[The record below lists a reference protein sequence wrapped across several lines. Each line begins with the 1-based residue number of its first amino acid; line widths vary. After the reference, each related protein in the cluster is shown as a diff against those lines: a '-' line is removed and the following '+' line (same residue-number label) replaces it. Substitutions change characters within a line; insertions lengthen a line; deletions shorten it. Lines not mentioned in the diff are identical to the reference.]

1 MQGFLFAFNDMRVYY
16 EELRRMLS
24 VNGKNTLF
32 TLPVSQIKSQSPD
45 LEYPNQKNET
55 LHSLYLANP
64 ILSYLF

>member
-1 MQGFLFAFNDMRVYY
+1 MQGFLFAFNDMRVHY
-16 EELRRMLS
+16 EALSQILS
-24 VNGKNTLF
+24 VNRDNTLF
-32 TLPVSQIKSQSPD
+32 TSPVSQIESQSPD